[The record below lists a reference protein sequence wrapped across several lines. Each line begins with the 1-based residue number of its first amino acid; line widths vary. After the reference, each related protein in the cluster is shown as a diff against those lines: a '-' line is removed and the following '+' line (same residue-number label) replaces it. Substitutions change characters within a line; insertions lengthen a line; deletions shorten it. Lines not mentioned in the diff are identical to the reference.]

1 MFSVADFQS
10 RLVNAR
16 KQDMYFF
23 LYKSAQNFSERTKF
37 YNRIFQYLS
46 ALFARNQAKNSQ
58 KQTVFPQFIIFQMKK
73 NGVFFK
79 ENLFPNASFAKEE
92 VCFSWSYED
101 HIRLKY
107 A

>member
-1 MFSVADFQS
+1 
-10 RLVNAR
+10 
-16 KQDMYFF
+16 
-23 LYKSAQNFSERTKF
+23 
-37 YNRIFQYLS
+37 
-46 ALFARNQAKNSQ
+46 
-58 KQTVFPQFIIFQMKK
+58 MKK
-73 NGVFFK
+73 IVCVFK